1 MTSIESLINEKRIQH
16 PPEELKREAHIQ
28 DYESVYLH
36 SITFPDR
43 FWGNI
48 ASELQWE
55 KTWDKVLDFQPPHH
69 EWFVGGK
76 TNITI
81 NALDRHARGE
91 HRNKVALIWTN
102 ENDEEEVITY
112 DRLLRR
118 VCQLAN
124 GLKSLGV
131 KKGDRVVIYM
141 PLTPEAICA
150 MLACA
155 RVGAIHAVIDIKLG
169 LKDLRER
176 IEDCRPTVVICAD
189 VTYRSGKRVPLK
201 SIVSNAVEGLDYVKK
216 LIVDRRQDPKIEL
229 DPEHE
234 VEFIEFIDTQKQ
246 WCEAEIMDAEDPLF
260 ILYTSGSYDD
270 RPKGI
275 VHVHGGYMVG
285 VYYLA
290 RAFYDIKASDIFW
303 CMSDLS
309 RIVGHSFV
317 VYGPLLNGATVLAR
331 EGAIDYPD
339 PGVIWRTVERHGA
352 NILFTT
358 PPAIRKFM
366 EYGAE
371 YIQKEDVSTLRLIA
385 SAGELLEPD
394 VHLWAHEHILKGKG
408 FVIDNWWQK
417 ELASPVIGTL
427 PILDAKL
434 GKVGR
439 PLPGV
444 VADVVS
450 LDEGT
455 TVSPNTAGLLI
466 LRRPLPY
473 MMRTIWNDDASYRA
487 YWEKY
492 PNCFTCGDLGFYDE
506 EGYFAVLGHVE
517 DFDKVSFTGQ
527 R

>member
-1 MTSIESLINEKRIQH
+1 MTSIESLIHEKRLQH
-16 PPEELKREAHIQ
+16 PPEALKRDAHIQ

-69 EWFVGGK
+69 EWFTGGK

-169 LKDLRER
+169 LRDLRER
-176 IEDCRPTVVICAD
+176 IEDCQPTVVICAD
-189 VTYRSGKRVPLK
+189 Y
-201 SIVSNAVEGLDYVKK
+201 IKK

-229 DPEHE
+229 DPERE

-246 WCEAEIMDAEDPLF
+246 WCEAEIMEAEDPLF

-339 PGVIWRTVERHGA
+339 PGVVWRTVERHGV

-366 EYGAE
+366 EYGDG
-371 YIQKEDVSTLRLIA
+371 YIQSEDVSTLRLIA
-385 SAGELLEPD
+385 SAGELLEPE

-427 PILDAKL
+427 PIVDAKL

-455 TVSPNTAGLLI
+455 TVSPNSAGLLI

-492 PNCFTCGDLGFYDE
+492 PNCFTCGDLAFYDE

-517 DFDKVSFTGQ
+517 DFDKVTFGQ